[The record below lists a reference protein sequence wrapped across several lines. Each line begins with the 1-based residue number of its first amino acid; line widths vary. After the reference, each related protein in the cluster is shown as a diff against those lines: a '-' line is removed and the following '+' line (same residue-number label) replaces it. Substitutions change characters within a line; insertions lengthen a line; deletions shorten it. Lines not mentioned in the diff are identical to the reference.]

1 MEIYQ
6 HVGFVT
12 NKRPVLIG
20 RIWIDLNVGPSYMPH
35 ITTWVCLAL
44 DIGKY
49 VISRSRTA
57 EIISDCESFA

>member
-1 MEIYQ
+1 MEMYQ

-20 RIWIDLNVGPSYMPH
+20 HIWIDLMVGPSYMPH
-35 ITTWVCLAL
+35 ITTWISLLCPSVRLGL

-49 VISRSRTA
+49 VIS
-57 EIISDCESFA
+57 